1 MVVRAL
7 PWGELEAPMLAVNSA
22 SFSLRIA
29 VYLATIG
36 PRSGHDRATIAPR
49 SGHDRAAIGPRS
61 GHDRA
66 AIGPR
71 SRRDRATIV
80 VLAVRRSPSD
90 RLAAITPRQPSDR
103 GSIAPRSRFDRTAIV
118 EFFHDR
124 SAPSDDASGV
134 RMATTARSS
143 GNRFRGA
150 SAVRCRS
157 ERDPFLRRAFTVR

>member
-29 VYLATIG
+29 VYLATI
-36 PRSGHDRATIAPR
+36 R
-49 SGHDRAAIGPRS
+49 
-61 GHDRA
+61 
-66 AIGPR
+66 PR
-71 SRRDRATIV
+71 SRHDRATIV

-103 GSIAPRSRFDRTAIV
+103 GSITLRSWFDRTAIV

-124 SAPSDDASGV
+124 SAPSDDASGA
-134 RMATTARSS
+134 RMATIARSS

>member
-36 PRSGHDRATIAPR
+36 PRS
-49 SGHDRAAIGPRS
+49 
-61 GHDRA
+61 
-66 AIGPR
+66 
-71 SRRDRATIV
+71 RRDRATIV

-90 RLAAITPRQPSDR
+90 RLATITPRQPFDR
-103 GSIAPRSRFDRTAIV
+103 GLIAPRSRFDRTAIV

-124 SAPSDDASGV
+124 SAPSDVD
-134 RMATTARSS
+134 
-143 GNRFRGA
+143 
-150 SAVRCRS
+150 
-157 ERDPFLRRAFTVR
+157 L

>member
-36 PRSGHDRATIAPR
+36 PRS
-49 SGHDRAAIGPRS
+49 
-61 GHDRA
+61 
-66 AIGPR
+66 
-71 SRRDRATIV
+71 RRDRATIV
-80 VLAVRRSPSD
+80 VLAVRRSPFD
-90 RLAAITPRQPSDR
+90 RLATITPRQPSDR

-124 SAPSDDASGV
+124 SAPSDVDLKVAGGS
-134 RMATTARSS
+134 RSLDCVNPDYES
-143 GNRFRGA
+143 RPPSDSIFRWLEGHDCLIA
-150 SAVRCRS
+150 
-157 ERDPFLRRAFTVR
+157 